1 MEFDENGL
9 SDEELNLYQKN
20 KKNTNNIINETCC
33 EYEEIIFNRPFF
45 YVVTYSDLFDNYD
58 ILVIGKIENVEL

>member
-1 MEFDENGL
+1 MMIL
-9 SDEELNLYQKN
+9 IYIK
-20 KKNTNNIINETCC
+20 KKNNPNDNIDESCC
-33 EYEEIIFNRPFF
+33 EYEQLIFNRPFL